1 MVEHGVTI
9 PVEHESSPVEA
20 TTAMPRESARAWWL
34 PADRWMQVVIG
45 IVVLALVVWAFK
57 GLAVAGLVLLC
68 PLMMIAMMFGM
79 GHGMHRMHGRHL
91 DSDSGDNGGA
101 ASGDGAGGDR
111 ALDIL
116 RERYAQGELTPE
128 QYEEMRR
135 QLS

>member
-1 MVEHGVTI
+1 MVEHGVTVPTQHEPQPAASTGAVPPGSIRARWI
-9 PVEHESSPVEA
+9 PS
-20 TTAMPRESARAWWL
+20 
-34 PADRWMQVVIG
+34 DRWVQVVIG
-45 IVVLALVVWAFK
+45 IVVLALVAWVV
-57 GLAVAGLVLLC
+57 GVPVAGLVLLC

-101 ASGDGAGGDR
+101 ASGDGAGGDH
-111 ALDIL
+111 ALSIL